1 MMAVFWRFAAVWLL
15 LPGLGL
21 PVEPSGAAGVAA
33 TTITLAPASPVIAG
47 CAAVDV
53 EIRINDVAGLY
64 GADVWLAFDPAVLE
78 VVDADSS
85 TGGVQITDGGFLA
98 PPLFYLALS
107 ADNTAGTMHY
117 AATQLNPTPAVD
129 GSGVLARVKFRAKSA
144 GSSALHFT
152 YTMLSDRNGVQI
164 PAAPVDWSTT
174 TTAPGNSVLAI
185 RALSA
190 STARLS
196 WTAVAGIAK
205 YRLSRDA
212 APYFA
217 PAEPAYHVTTAL
229 SYDDT
234 AALGDPAENHYY
246 VVRSACANG
255 FASTPSNRT
264 GEFDFALVPGV

>member
-15 LPGLGL
+15 LPWWGL
-21 PVEPSGAAGVAA
+21 PVEPAGVAGVAA
-33 TTITLAPASPVIAG
+33 TTIALSPASPVIAG

-78 VVDADSS
+78 VVDADPS
-85 TGGVQITDGGFLA
+85 TEGVQITDGGFLA
-98 PPLFYLALS
+98 PPLFYIALI
-107 ADNTAGTMHY
+107 ADNTAGTVHY

-129 GSGVLARVKFRAKSA
+129 GSGVLASVKFRAKSA
-144 GSSALHFT
+144 GTSALHFT

-164 PAAPVDWSTT
+164 PATPVDGSTI
-174 TTAPGNSVLAI
+174 TTAPGNPVLAI

-196 WTAVAGIAK
+196 WTAVAGIAE
-205 YRLSRDA
+205 YRLYRDA

-229 SYDDT
+229 SYDD
-234 AALGDPAENHYY
+234 AALGNPAENHYY
-246 VVRSACANG
+246 VVRAACANN

-264 GEFDFALVPGV
+264 GEFDFALVPGG